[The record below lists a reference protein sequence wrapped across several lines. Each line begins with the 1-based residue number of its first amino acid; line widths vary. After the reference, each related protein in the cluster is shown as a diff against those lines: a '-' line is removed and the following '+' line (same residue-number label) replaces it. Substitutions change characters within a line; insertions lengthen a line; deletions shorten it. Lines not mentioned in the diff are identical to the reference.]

1 MNTNIENIREELQK
15 GVTGLLAGASRME
28 SASAGM
34 SAAIR
39 SLMDEGTT
47 TAVPELESVCTS
59 VVRRETDAAKK
70 VYASIRS
77 LVKRIAAEFGLK
89 PAFKAKKVQG
99 QKVITLT
106 FEALPA
112 EVADESGPTGE
123 SAPQGANGE
132 TPISD
137 GEAILGA
144 VRSALPSLT
153 DAQIKDLSAMVA
165 DELARRMSRK
175 VLPQK
180 EKTAA

>member
-39 SLMDEGTT
+39 SLLDAGTDV
-47 TAVPELESVCTS
+47 AVSELQEICTS

-99 QKVITLT
+99 QKTVTVA

-123 SAPQGANGE
+123 TAPQGANGD
-132 TPISD
+132 TPPSD

-144 VRSALPSLT
+144 VRSALPSLK
-153 DAQIKDLSAMVA
+153 DSEVSDLSAMVA
-165 DELARRMSRK
+165 DELARRMQRK